1 MAERRG
7 IQSIEIAYRLL
18 QVLQEAPGALPLR
31 EIAQGA
37 GMSPSAANNYLV
49 SLVRT
54 GLAAA
59 DDKAGHYRLG
69 PAALGLGMSA
79 IRQIDGFE
87 VIRREV
93 MALRASTRHSAAVSA
108 WSEDGPVSLFKQ
120 EGEWRSALELRTG
133 LLSMTSTAAG
143 KVFAACMPQAVT
155 RPLLAREPHAV
166 AGFAAAARR
175 ELADAGYV
183 SVRRDDGTGYV
194 SAAAPIWDWSGE
206 VRFALSI
213 IGAQS
218 TLPIGP
224 GSAAVAAL
232 LAGAG
237 RATLALGGKPAAATT
252 GAMAATAATTGDAT
266 ALRLRPAPPW
276 TAGSEGA

>member
-18 QVLQEAPGALPLR
+18 QVLQEAPAALPLR
-31 EIAQGA
+31 EIARGA
-37 GMSPSAANNYLV
+37 AMSPSAANNYLV

-69 PAALGLGMSA
+69 PAALGLGLGA
-79 IRQIDGFE
+79 IRQIDGFA

-93 MALRASTRHSAAVSA
+93 MLLRAGTRHSAAVSA
-108 WSEDGPVSLFKQ
+108 WSADGPVSLFKQ

-133 LLSMTSTAAG
+133 LLSMTTTAAG

-155 RPLLAREPHAV
+155 QPLMAHEPHA

-175 ELADAGYV
+175 ELAAAGYV
-183 SVRRDDGTGYV
+183 VVRRDDGTGYV
-194 SAAAPIWDWSGE
+194 SAASPIRDWSGE

-218 TLPIGP
+218 TLPIAP
-224 GSAAVAAL
+224 GGEAVAAL
-232 LAGAG
+232 LAGAE
-237 RATLALGGKPAAATT
+237 RATLALGGK
-252 GAMAATAATTGDAT
+252 TAAGAIA
-266 ALRLRPAPPW
+266 ALPPW
-276 TAGSEGA
+276 TAASEGA